1 MVVVNS
7 KKRLIGKAVLKKVA
21 EDILTEQHGIMGY
34 DNRVQNLTEHLAG
47 VIDAH
52 CILLQREL
60 CVHCGNDVPL
70 VYVDRW
76 GEWLHNGEITCI
88 AGTARGIMGIDPD
101 TLHDSENYSA
111 R

>member
-7 KKRLIGKAVLKKVA
+7 KKRLISSDVLKLVA
-21 EDILTEQHGIMGY
+21 ADILKEQHDTMGY
-34 DNRVQNLTEHLAG
+34 ENRLQDLTDHLAG

-52 CILLQREL
+52 CIMLQRAL

-70 VYVDRW
+70 VYVEKW
-76 GEWLHNGEITCI
+76 GDWLHNGELTCI
-88 AGTARGIMGIDPD
+88 AGPAREIMGLDPE

-111 R
+111 S